1 MTLTQEKALNYYG
14 LPEEYSAQENSKAV
28 IVPVPYAGAKNS
40 QAGTKLAPEAILFAS
55 QQVQHFDDELWVEPY
70 KIGIQTVGAV
80 SIEPLLTEV
89 EKPFEQLSK
98 VIEPIVEF
106 GKFPVIIGGERP
118 LTLGAVSTC
127 AERFPN
133 LSILQIDSHANL
145 RKPHEDHPYS
155 RSSLSYHLY
164 NSLPRPLITQV
175 GVRSISADEVAWLE
189 QDEPRVNIFWAR
201 QQNSWNFDEIID
213 TLSDHVYLTINV
225 DGLDP
230 SIMPATA
237 TPEPGGITWSQVIEL
252 IKRLCVRKHV
262 VAADVVEL
270 APIKDLPG
278 PDLLIA
284 KLIYKI
290 IAYRFAME
298 LGVTKKYL

>member
-145 RKPHEDHPYS
+145 RKPHEDHP
-155 RSSLSYHLY
+155 
-164 NSLPRPLITQV
+164 
-175 GVRSISADEVAWLE
+175 
-189 QDEPRVNIFWAR
+189 
-201 QQNSWNFDEIID
+201 
-213 TLSDHVYLTINV
+213 
-225 DGLDP
+225 
-230 SIMPATA
+230 
-237 TPEPGGITWSQVIEL
+237 
-252 IKRLCVRKHV
+252 
-262 VAADVVEL
+262 
-270 APIKDLPG
+270 
-278 PDLLIA
+278 
-284 KLIYKI
+284 
-290 IAYRFAME
+290 
-298 LGVTKKYL
+298 